1 MEHKNIVAT
10 IYLKNGQA
18 VKGMDNFEPMG
29 WDVISLAR
37 LYNDSGIDKIIIF
50 DLSEDDEEHEKNIQ
64 TIKNINRN
72 VEIKVC
78 AGGNISRFEDVKKFI
93 YAGCL
98 QVIVNGAKSNS
109 MDIAREASDTA
120 SEGTGQINQLQAEFT
135 DASKTMYDGTEVS
148 GSEVLNVIRKF
159 SDETMGILVQTNKNK
174 TYYNYNFD
182 VDKGE
187 LGKALDNSYKNAQ
200 DVASDKYI
208 NPTALVQGSI
218 VKDVNGT
225 IIGIVFAQ
233 V

>member
-1 MEHKNIVAT
+1 MENS
-10 IYLKNGQA
+10 LKGLMLA
-18 VKGMDNFEPMG
+18 AGIIITCII
-29 WDVISLAR
+29 ISLGF
-37 LYNDSGIDKIIIF
+37 Y
-50 DLSEDDEEHEKNIQ
+50 
-64 TIKNINRN
+64 
-72 VEIKVC
+72 
-78 AGGNISRFEDVKKFI
+78 
-93 YAGCL
+93 
-98 QVIVNGAKSNS
+98 
-109 MDIAREASDTA
+109 IAREARDTA

-208 NPTALVQGSI
+208 NPTARFQGSI
-218 VKDVNGT
+218 VKWHDHRDRVRT
-225 IIGIVFAQ
+225 GIVCSVHGEYKKTGGQ
-233 V
+233 QWKKDCRGC

>member
-1 MEHKNIVAT
+1 MENS
-10 IYLKNGQA
+10 LKGLMLA
-18 VKGMDNFEPMG
+18 AGIIITCII
-29 WDVISLAR
+29 ISLGF
-37 LYNDSGIDKIIIF
+37 Y
-50 DLSEDDEEHEKNIQ
+50 
-64 TIKNINRN
+64 
-72 VEIKVC
+72 
-78 AGGNISRFEDVKKFI
+78 
-93 YAGCL
+93 
-98 QVIVNGAKSNS
+98 
-109 MDIAREASDTA
+109 IAREARDTA
-120 SEGTGQINQLQAEFT
+120 RRELQINQLQAEFT

-159 SDETMGILVQTNKNK
+159 SDGTMGILVQTNKNK

-182 VDKGE
+182 MDKGE

-208 NPTALVQGSI
+208 NPTARFQGSI